1 MAGNEWGFELR
12 EYPSSF
18 RQPPHAHPWAV
29 LNFVLRGR
37 LEESNPYGR
46 ALVEPLNFYARPP
59 DLVHSNVYDTDSTM
73 VLVVTFGSDAE
84 SIRWIAPRNLYDRG
98 PIIGAL
104 VRQVLGDGEDCE
116 SLRGELEG
124 LLADPGRHPSA
135 DGRSCPSAL
144 ERARDLLAAPDRLV
158 GDVARTVG
166 YHPVSFARAF
176 RSRIGVRPA
185 LYRRWVR
192 LRRVLAAIEPEGA
205 LADVALECGFSD
217 QSHMCRDF
225 RELLGISPRQ
235 WRDLLASART
245 GSVRSRRMP

>member
-12 EYPSSF
+12 EYPSGF

-37 LEESNPYGR
+37 LEESNPHGR
-46 ALVEPLNFYARPP
+46 ALVEPLSFYARPP

-84 SIRWIAPRNLYDRG
+84 SSRWIAPRNLYHRG
-98 PIIGAL
+98 PIVGAL
-104 VRQVLGDGEDCE
+104 MRQVLGDGEDCE
-116 SLRGELEG
+116 SLWGELEG
-124 LLADPGRHPSA
+124 LLADAGRHRSA
-135 DGRSCPSAL
+135 YTRSSSGDL
-144 ERARDLLAAPDRLV
+144 ERALDLLAAPDRRV
-158 GDVARTVG
+158 ADVARAVG

-176 RSRIGVRPA
+176 RSRIGVRPG

-192 LRRVLAAIEPEGA
+192 LRRTVAAIEPEVA
-205 LADVALECGFSD
+205 LAEVASECGFAD

-245 GSVRSRRMP
+245 GSVRSRRIP